1 MIAVFNGANLNM
13 LGQRDPAQYGTL
25 TLSELESRVYAWA
38 GELNLTARCH
48 QSNHEGVVID
58 HIHECRGWANGLI
71 INPGAWTHYSYAIR
85 DALEI
90 FTGPKVEV
98 HLSDIEQREE
108 WRRHSV
114 IRDVVDHSISGQG
127 PDGYRAALVC
137 LQEALAHA

>member
-1 MIAVFNGANLNM
+1 M
-13 LGQRDPAQYGTL
+13 
-25 TLSELESRVYAWA
+25 
-38 GELNLTARCH
+38 
-48 QSNHEGVVID
+48 ID

-127 PDGYRAALVC
+127 PDGYRAALVW